1 MIKIKKILD
10 MKKFIR
16 ISTLLLL
23 IFISFNTLQAQNNVI
38 DEVIAVVGDNAILKS
53 DIEHQYEQALV
64 EGANFSGDL
73 KCHLFEQAL
82 ISKLLLNQA
91 ELDSVEVGENEVVNQ
106 VDQRINYFIQQIGS
120 KEKTE
125 EYFNKSLLQI
135 KRDQMQMVRTQMLT
149 QRMQQEI
156 TKDINVTPADI
167 GAYYRN
173 LPKDSLPMVPTQY
186 ELQQIVLHPRVEQKE
201 IDRVKSQLRDFQ
213 KQVSEGRD
221 FATLAVLYSEDKGS
235 ATRGGELGWMPRS
248 GLVPEFAS
256 VAFNMQ
262 DKKKVSKIVETEFG
276 FHIIQLIDRKG
287 DRINCRHI
295 LMKPKVNEEA
305 KKKAQASLDTI
316 RGLITDET
324 MSFEEAALRFS
335 MDKDSR
341 TSGGQMVNPQSGTAK
356 FEIAQIPVEI
366 NKQLQ
371 GMKENDISPSFY
383 MLDERKGK
391 ETYRIIKLKRKSP
404 PHKANR
410 KEDYQLLRTM
420 LENSLQQETLDKWI
434 KEKQADTYITIDKS
448 WVNCEFKYDN
458 WVKE

>member
-1 MIKIKKILD
+1 
-10 MKKFIR
+10 MKKFIK
-16 ISTLLLL
+16 ISTLLLAL
-23 IFISFNTLQAQNNVI
+23 TISYQVVEAQTNVI

-64 EGANFSGDL
+64 EGANYAGDL

-106 VDQRINYFIQQIGS
+106 VDQRVNYFISQIGD
-120 KEKTE
+120 KEKLE

-135 KRDQMQMVRTQMLT
+135 KRDQMEMVRTQMLT

-167 GAYYRN
+167 RGYYRN

-186 ELQQIVLHPRVEQKE
+186 ELQEIVLHPKVDQEE
-201 IDRVKSQLRDFQ
+201 VDRVKAQLRGFQ
-213 KQVSEGRD
+213 KQVNEGRD

-248 GLVPEFAS
+248 SLVPEFAS

-276 FHIIQLIDRKG
+276 YHIIQLIDRKG
-287 DRINCRHI
+287 ERINCRHI
-295 LMKPKVNEEA
+295 LIKPKINDEA
-305 KKKAQASLDTI
+305 RKEAEATLDTI
-316 RGLITDET
+316 RGLIVDET

-335 MDKDSR
+335 MNKDSR

-356 FEIAQIPVEI
+356 FQMSEIPVAI
-366 NKQLQ
+366 NKELQ
-371 GMKENDISPSFY
+371 NLKEGEMSESFF

-391 ETYRIIKLKRKSP
+391 ETFRLLKLKRKSP
-404 PHKANR
+404 PHKASL
-410 KEDYQLLRTM
+410 KEDYQLLQSM
-420 LENSLQQETLDKWI
+420 LENSMRKETLDKWI
-434 KEKQADTYITIDKS
+434 IAKQLDTYITIDEK
-448 WVNCEFKYDN
+448 WVNCDFEYSN
-458 WVKE
+458 WITK

>member
-1 MIKIKKILD
+1 MIKNKKLLNMKQFIK
-10 MKKFIR
+10 
-16 ISTLLLL
+16 ISTLLLS
-23 IFISFNTLQAQNNVI
+23 IFFSLNTLQAQTNVI

-64 EGANFSGDL
+64 EGANYQGDL

-91 ELDSVEVGENEVVNQ
+91 KLDSVEVGENEVVNQ
-106 VDQRINYFIQQIGS
+106 VDQRINYFIQQIGD
-120 KEKTE
+120 KEKLE

-135 KRDQMQMVRTQMLT
+135 KRDQMEMVRTQMLT

-156 TKDINVTPADI
+156 TKDINVTTADI
-167 GAYYRN
+167 RGYYRN

-186 ELQQIVLHPRVEQKE
+186 ELKQVVLHPKVEQKE
-201 IDRVKSQLRDFQ
+201 IDRVKTQLRDFQ
-213 KQVSEGRD
+213 KQVNEGRD

-287 DRINCRHI
+287 ERINCRHI
-295 LMKPKVNEEA
+295 LIKPRVNEEA
-305 KKKAQASLDTI
+305 KKEAQASLDTI
-316 RGLITDET
+316 RGLITDGT
-324 MSFEEAALRFS
+324 MTFEEAALRFS

-341 TSGGQMVNPQSGTAK
+341 ISGGQMVNPQTGASN
-356 FEIAQIPVEI
+356 FEMAHIPVAI

-371 GMKENDISPSFY
+371 TMNEGDISPSFF

-391 ETYRIIKLKRKSP
+391 ETYRLIKLERKSD
-404 PHKANR
+404 PHKANLT
-410 KEDYQLLRTM
+410 EDYQLLQSM
-420 LENSLQQETLDKWI
+420 LENSMRQEALDEWI

-448 WVNCEFKYDN
+448 WVNCDFDYDN

>member
-1 MIKIKKILD
+1 MKRFIKISTFIL
-10 MKKFIR
+10 
-16 ISTLLLL
+16 S
-23 IFISFNTLQAQNNVI
+23 IFLTVPTLQAQTNVI

-64 EGANFSGDL
+64 EGANYAGDL

-91 ELDSVEVGENEVVNQ
+91 ELDSIEVGENEVVNQ
-106 VDQRINYFIQQIGS
+106 VDQRINYFIQQIGD
-120 KEKTE
+120 KEKLE

-135 KRDQMQMVRTQMLT
+135 KRDQMEMVRTQMLT

-156 TKDINVTPADI
+156 TKDIKVTPADI
-167 GAYYRN
+167 RGFYRN
-173 LPKDSLPMVPTQY
+173 LPKDSLPMVPTQF
-186 ELQQIVLHPRVEQKE
+186 ELQQIVLHPKVDQKE

-213 KQVSEGRD
+213 KQVNEGRD

-256 VAFNMQ
+256 VAFNLQ

-287 DRINCRHI
+287 ERINCRHI
-295 LMKPKVNEEA
+295 LIKPKVNEESR
-305 KKKAQASLDTI
+305 KEAQASLDTI

-341 TSGGQMVNPQSGTAK
+341 TSGGQMVNPQTGTSK

-371 GMKENDISPSFY
+371 GLSEGEVSPSFF
-383 MLDERKGK
+383 MLDERKGQ
-391 ETYRIIKLKRKSP
+391 ETFRLIKLKRKSE
-404 PHKANR
+404 PHKANL
-410 KEDYQLLRTM
+410 KEDYQLLQSM
-420 LENSLQQETLDKWI
+420 LENSKRQETLDTWI
-434 KEKQADTYITIDKS
+434 KTKQKETYITVS
-448 WVNCEFKYDN
+448 SNWMNCDFEYDN

>member
-1 MIKIKKILD
+1 
-10 MKKFIR
+10 MKKFIK
-16 ISTLLLL
+16 ISTFILS
-23 IFISFNTLQAQNNVI
+23 IFFSIQTLQAQTNVI

-64 EGANFSGDL
+64 EGANYAGDL

-91 ELDSVEVGENEVVNQ
+91 KLDSIEVGENEVVNQ
-106 VDQRINYFIQQIGS
+106 VDQRINYFIQQIGD
-120 KEKTE
+120 KEKLE

-135 KRDQMQMVRTQMLT
+135 KRDQMEMVRTQMLT

-156 TKDINVTPADI
+156 TKEIKVTPADI
-167 GAYYRN
+167 RGYYRN
-173 LPKDSLPMVPTQY
+173 LPKDSLPMVPTQF
-186 ELQQIVLHPRVEQKE
+186 ELQQIVLHPKVDQKE
-201 IDRVKSQLRDFQ
+201 IDRVKALLRDFQ
-213 KQVSEGRD
+213 KQVNEGRD

-256 VAFNMQ
+256 VAFNLQ

-287 DRINCRHI
+287 ERINCRHI
-295 LMKPKVNEEA
+295 LIKPKVNQTAREEA
-305 KKKAQASLDTI
+305 NATLDTI

-341 TSGGQMVNPQSGTAK
+341 TSGGQMVNPQTGTSK

-371 GMKENDISPSFY
+371 NLKEGEVSPSFF
-383 MLDERKGK
+383 MLDERKGQ
-391 ETYRIIKLKRKSP
+391 ETYRLIKLKRKSE
-404 PHKANR
+404 PHKANL
-410 KEDYQLLRTM
+410 KEDYQLLQSM
-420 LENSLQQETLDKWI
+420 LENSMRQETLDKWI
-434 KEKQADTYITIDKS
+434 KTKQQETYITVDKN
-448 WVNCEFKYDN
+448 WVNCDFEYDN

>member
-1 MIKIKKILD
+1 MNRVIQ
-10 MKKFIR
+10 
-16 ISTLLLL
+16 ISTFILLVFFSLE
-23 IFISFNTLQAQNNVI
+23 TVQAQNNVI

-64 EGANFSGDL
+64 EGANYAGDL

-91 ELDSVEVGENEVVNQ
+91 ELDSIEVGENEVVNQ
-106 VDQRINYFIQQIGS
+106 VDQRINYFISQIGD
-120 KEKTE
+120 KEKLE

-135 KRDQMQMVRTQMLT
+135 KRDQMEMVRTQMLT

-156 TKDINVTPADI
+156 TSDISVSPADI
-167 GAYYRN
+167 RAYYRN

-186 ELQQIVLHPRVEQKE
+186 ELQQIVLHPKVEQKE
-201 IDRVKSQLRDFQ
+201 IDRVKEQLRGFQ
-213 KQVSEGRD
+213 KQVNEGRD
-221 FATLAVLYSEDKGS
+221 FATLAVLYSEDKES
-235 ATRGGELGWMPRS
+235 AKRGGELGWIPRS

-256 VAFNMQ
+256 VAFNLQ

-287 DRINCRHI
+287 ERINCRHI
-295 LMKPKVNEEA
+295 LIKPKVSDEA
-305 KKKAQASLDTI
+305 KQEAKASLDTI

-341 TSGGQMVNPQSGTAK
+341 TSGGQMVNPQSGTSK
-356 FEIAQIPVEI
+356 FELAQIPVAI

-371 GMKENDISPSFY
+371 SMKEDDVSESFY

-391 ETYRIIKLKRKSP
+391 ETYRLIKLKRKSP
-404 PHKANR
+404 PHKANL

-420 LENSLQQETLDKWI
+420 LENSMRQETLDKWI
-434 KEKQADTYITIDKS
+434 KTKQLETYITIDKN
-448 WVNCEFKYDN
+448 WANCDFDYDN

>member
-1 MIKIKKILD
+1 
-10 MKKFIR
+10 MKKFIK
-16 ISTLLLL
+16 ISPFILS
-23 IFISFNTLQAQNNVI
+23 IFFSFQSLEAQNNVI

-64 EGANFSGDL
+64 EGANYAGDL

-91 ELDSVEVGENEVVNQ
+91 KLDSVEVGENEVVNQ
-106 VDQRINYFIQQIGS
+106 VDQRINYFIQQIGD
-120 KEKTE
+120 KEKLE

-135 KRDQMQMVRTQMLT
+135 KRDQMEMVRTQMLT

-156 TKDINVTPADI
+156 TKDIKVTPADI
-167 GAYYRN
+167 RGYYRN
-173 LPKDSLPMVPTQY
+173 LPKDSLPMVPTQF
-186 ELQQIVLHPRVEQKE
+186 ELQQIVLHPKVDQKE
-201 IDRVKSQLRDFQ
+201 IDRVKAQLRDFQ
-213 KQVSEGRD
+213 KQVNEGRD

-256 VAFNMQ
+256 VAFNLQ
-262 DKKKVSKIVETEFG
+262 DKNKVSKIVETEFG

-287 DRINCRHI
+287 ERINCRHI
-295 LMKPKVNEEA
+295 LIKPKVNEEA
-305 KKKAQASLDTI
+305 RKEAQTSLDTI
-316 RGLITDET
+316 RGLISDGT

-341 TSGGQMVNPQSGTAK
+341 TSGGQMVNPQTGTSK
-356 FEIAQIPVEI
+356 FEISQIPVEI

-371 GMKENDISPSFY
+371 SMKEGDVSESFF
-383 MLDERKGK
+383 MLDERKGQ
-391 ETYRIIKLKRKSP
+391 ETFRLIKLKRKSD
-404 PHKANR
+404 PHKANL
-410 KEDYQLLRTM
+410 KEDYQLLQSM
-420 LENSLQQETLDKWI
+420 LENSMRQETLDKWI
-434 KEKQADTYITIDKS
+434 KSKQKDTYITIDKN
-448 WVNCEFKYDN
+448 WVNCDFEYDN